1 MSEPPGCPPPPAP
14 PAAGPAPAPDATC
27 AADAPTGLL
36 SLADYFPRL
45 SLDEILARVSLAELR
60 VKARSLLRDRSAQT
74 RQDFRTTAV
83 VTAALQRSSGN
94 FHPARG
100 WNNLEHFNHCFWQA
114 MRWTLEDNRRT
125 VAHANRLRLEYLEDL
140 FSAEFDLAE
149 ERDVS
154 VAMQLLEEFRE
165 RNPADFEFLLNYQ
178 GHGFTLGDIVT
189 TYSLIDPK
197 SDAENPAKAA
207 EKKLGRRLGELKSQ
221 LRKEA
226 RRRGLKI
233 KA

>member
-1 MSEPPGCPPPPAP
+1 MKTTAMP
-14 PAAGPAPAPDATC
+14 
-27 AADAPTGLL
+27 APTGSSTPSTPPPDGLV
-36 SLADYFPRL
+36 SLANFFPRL

-60 VKARSLLRDRSAQT
+60 VKARSLLRDRSSQT

-140 FSAEFDLAE
+140 FAAEFDLAE

-154 VAMQLLEEFRE
+154 AAMQLLEEFRE
-165 RNPADFEFLLNYQ
+165 RNPDDFELLMNYQ
-178 GHGFTLGDIVT
+178 GHGFTLGEIVVA
-189 TYSLIDPK
+189 YGLIEPD

-207 EKKLGRRLGELKSQ
+207 EKKLGRRLAELKSQ

-233 KA
+233 KE